1 MAGWSMLAQS
11 SEGLRQRYAEEGEK
25 ALESNRYGDA
35 EKAFE
40 KLRELEPGVA
50 EVHLKLGVIYF
61 QQGKF
66 QPAVTA
72 LRQALKLKPGLPNAD
87 ILLAMS
93 LAELGHYR
101 EALPGLEKG
110 FRRSS
115 DAALKRMAGLQLERA
130 YTGLR
135 RDSQAV
141 EVALELNKLYPD
153 DPEVLYHG
161 GRLFGNFAYLSMQK
175 LAQVAPSSVWR
186 HQASGEAYESQGNV
200 DLAVAEY
207 REVLKLSPGRPGIHL
222 RLGRVILSRAFG
234 GNARP
239 DDLTEASKEF
249 ALELETDPTNANAA
263 YELGEIQRRAGEFA
277 KACELF
283 GTAVKYY
290 PDFQEAQVGMGRALI
305 SLQKPG
311 EALPH
316 LRKAIELNPED
327 DVPYYHLAQVYG
339 ALGKQ
344 AEQQK
349 ALADFR
355 RLRSLKASKGEAAK
369 NIYSP
374 GEATKQELDPNA
386 AP

>member
-72 LRQALKLKPGLPNAD
+72 LRQALKLKPGLPNGD

-222 RLGRVILSRAFG
+222 RLGR
-234 GNARP
+234 
-239 DDLTEASKEF
+239 
-249 ALELETDPTNANAA
+249 
-263 YELGEIQRRAGEFA
+263 
-277 KACELF
+277 
-283 GTAVKYY
+283 
-290 PDFQEAQVGMGRALI
+290 
-305 SLQKPG
+305 
-311 EALPH
+311 
-316 LRKAIELNPED
+316 
-327 DVPYYHLAQVYG
+327 
-339 ALGKQ
+339 
-344 AEQQK
+344 
-349 ALADFR
+349 
-355 RLRSLKASKGEAAK
+355 
-369 NIYSP
+369 
-374 GEATKQELDPNA
+374 
-386 AP
+386 